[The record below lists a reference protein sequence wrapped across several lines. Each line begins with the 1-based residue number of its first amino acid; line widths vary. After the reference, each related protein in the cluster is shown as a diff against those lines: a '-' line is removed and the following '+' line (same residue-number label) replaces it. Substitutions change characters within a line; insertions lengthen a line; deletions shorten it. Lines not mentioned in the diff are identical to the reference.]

1 MFFSLIG
8 LFALLLGFALAVQK
22 NQIQGRIPFKTAGT
36 ALILVGLAII
46 SSATFTVIGV
56 GEVGV
61 VHAFG
66 KVDAQPINSGVHFV
80 RPWADVEKYSIRE
93 IQFPSGGT
101 VEQMDALSRE
111 QMAVEIEVA
120 VRYSI
125 HPDEVVALYQRIGD
139 EAAVEAAVLNAIRAG
154 VRDGM
159 ARHAISDI
167 QDRDSIARSMSN
179 NVQEKLVTG
188 EPNSVHIAHLTQL
201 FLRKITPPTKIAEAI
216 NAKIAQEQQIQTETF
231 KVQVEAQKAKQRV
244 TEAQGIADAQRIINV
259 TLSPQYL
266 MHEYITSLVQAA
278 ASPGTTIIFPT
289 DGGMPLFDMNSFQR
303 RLGGGGRGGS
313 SNRP

>member
-8 LFALLLGFALAVQK
+8 LFALMLGFVLMSQRSERLPLRTIGLALV
-22 NQIQGRIPFKTAGT
+22 
-36 ALILVGLAII
+36 LVGVVIV

-66 KVDAQPINSGVHFV
+66 KVDDQPIASGVHFV

-93 IQFPSGGT
+93 IQFPAAGAI
-101 VEQMDALSRE
+101 EQMDALSRE

-120 VRYSI
+120 VRYQI
-125 HPDEVVALYQRIGD
+125 HPDEVVALYRRIGD
-139 EAAVEAAVLNAIRAG
+139 LGAVEAAVLNAIRAG

-167 QDRDSIARSMSN
+167 QDRDSIARSMENS
-179 NVQEKLVTG
+179 VQEKLVTG

-201 FLRKITPPTKIAEAI
+201 FLRKITPPAKIAEAI
-216 NAKIAQEQQIQTETF
+216 NGKIAQEQQIQTETF

-266 MHEYITSLVQAA
+266 MHEYITSLVQA
-278 ASPGTTIIFPT
+278 SGNQSTTIIFPT
-289 DGGMPLFDMNSFQR
+289 EGGMPLFDMNAFQR
-303 RLGGGGRGGS
+303 RLG
-313 SNRP
+313 RPATPNPQ